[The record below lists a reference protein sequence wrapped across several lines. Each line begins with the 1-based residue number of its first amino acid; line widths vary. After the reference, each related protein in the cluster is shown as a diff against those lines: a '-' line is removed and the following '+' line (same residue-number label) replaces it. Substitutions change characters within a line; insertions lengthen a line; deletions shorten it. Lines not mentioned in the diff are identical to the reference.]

1 MGNKQ
6 SSVKK
11 ANFEDIQFLL
21 KNNLNHSLLINTLNA
36 NEQDCLI
43 KGTVNINKEESIIN
57 ANLNKY
63 NLKIIIYDKNSSQE
77 HLYKKYHQLINLGFK
92 DVYVY
97 PGGLFEWLCLQD
109 IYGQDSFPTTKEELD
124 ILKYKP
130 RSLLTNNY
138 LLNID

>member
-57 ANLNKY
+57 AK
-63 NLKIIIYDKNSSQE
+63 
-77 HLYKKYHQLINLGFK
+77 FK
-92 DVYVY
+92 
-97 PGGLFEWLCLQD
+97 
-109 IYGQDSFPTTKEELD
+109 
-124 ILKYKP
+124 
-130 RSLLTNNY
+130 
-138 LLNID
+138 

>member
-1 MGNKQ
+1 MGNRQ
-6 SSVKK
+6 TSVKK

-21 KNNLNHSLLINTLNA
+21 KNNLNHSLLINTLKD
-36 NEQDCLI
+36 NEQGCLI
-43 KGTVNINKEESIIN
+43 KGTVNVKNEESIIN

-63 NLKIIIYDKNSSQE
+63 DLKIIIYDKNSSQE

-97 PGGLFEWLCLQD
+97 PGGVFEWLCLQD
-109 IYGQDSFPTTKEELD
+109 IYGQESFPTTSEELD

-130 RSLLTNNY
+130 KSALTNNY

>member
-11 ANFEDIQFLL
+11 VNFEDIQFLL

-97 PGGLFEWLCLQD
+97 LVDYLNGYAYK
-109 IYGQDSFPTTKEELD
+109 IYTDKILFPTTKPELD